1 MLEVPKEILAL
12 NSSPL
17 IFFFMFRVLVS
28 RQLTTRSIN
37 VASQTNKEWKPK
49 STQKQSSIGPG
60 VIGTPAKLT
69 SPADVPKNLET
80 DAVLLQDKF
89 SRVNISE
96 NQNVIIAAHIRVSET
111 DRSRMIFGSLGT
123 EFESSRNP
131 SFQAIEGAE
140 VSHIEPSA
148 RFVSYMSCILVDY
161 LHLSLVVSS
170 GSVAQGHVDQYAIL
184 VVFRELKIVAVKYV
198 CALIFISIQYAESS
212 LFIFQELPFS

>member
-1 MLEVPKEILAL
+1 
-12 NSSPL
+12 
-17 IFFFMFRVLVS
+17 MFCVLVS

-69 SPADVPKNLET
+69 SPPADVPKNLET
-80 DAVLLQDKF
+80 DVVLLQDKF

-148 RFVSYMSCILVDY
+148 RFVSYTSCILVDY

-170 GSVAQGHVDQYAIL
+170 GSVAQGHIDQYAIL
-184 VVFRELKIVAVKYV
+184 VVFRELKIVAVKYI